1 MYNTFEL
8 FIPENASGNL
18 FYVIY
23 FMLAWLGCDMLCWHF
38 ILILSSGTC
47 VMCKLDMDMYI
58 VWTIGVYLVPYFR
71 IALANFD
78 AC

>member
-1 MYNTFEL
+1 MYNKCEL
-8 FIPENASGNL
+8 FIPEYASDNL

-23 FMLAWLGCDMLCWHF
+23 FMLAWLGCDMLLTF
-38 ILILSSGTC
+38 ILSSGTC
-47 VMCKLDMDMYI
+47 VMCKLDMDVYI
-58 VWTIGVYLVPYFR
+58 VWIIGVYLVSYFC